1 VTVLPNG
8 DDDVSRSETAG
19 SRDFLNVAPVN
30 MYALRLWIPDRPG
43 ALGQVA
49 SRIGAVGA
57 DVVGIEILERGAGQA
72 IDELLILL
80 PDPERLDLLVA
91 EVTQVDGV
99 AIEDI
104 RPASPIADDALA
116 VAALVVEARRPAE
129 MVELFCAE
137 TALALR
143 ADWAVVLDRELV
155 EAMAT
160 VGDAPS
166 AGWLHAF
173 VEGVR
178 HAGAAAGPED
188 VAWAELP
195 GVPYDI
201 VIGRQGRPLHARERS
216 QLELLAR
223 IAAARAHDLGGVP
236 RLSRPA

>member
-1 VTVLPNG
+1 VT
-8 DDDVSRSETAG
+8 T
-19 SRDFLNVAPVN
+19 
-30 MYALRLWIPDRPG
+30 YALRLWIPDRPG

-49 SRIGAVGA
+49 SRIGSVGG
-57 DVVGIEILERGAGQA
+57 DVIGIEILERGAGQA

-80 PDPERLDLLVA
+80 PDPTRLDLLVA

-99 AIEDI
+99 AIEDV
-104 RPASPIADDALA
+104 RPATPVVDDALTA
-116 VAALVVEARRPAE
+116 AALLVEAKSRPL
-129 MVELFCAE
+129 MFDVFCAE

-143 ADWAVVLDRELV
+143 ADWAVVIDRETV
-155 EAMAT
+155 RSEAS
-160 VGDAPS
+160 VGDAPT

-178 HAGAAAGPED
+178 HAGAAAGPDD

-195 GVPYDI
+195 GVPHDI

-223 IAAARAHDLGGVP
+223 IAGARARDMGGAD

>member
-1 VTVLPNG
+1 MT
-8 DDDVSRSETAG
+8 T
-19 SRDFLNVAPVN
+19 
-30 MYALRLWIPDRPG
+30 YALRLWIPDRPG

-49 SRIGAVGA
+49 SRIGSVGG

-80 PDPERLDLLVA
+80 PDPSRLELLVA
-91 EVTQVDGV
+91 EVTEVDGV
-99 AIEDI
+99 AIEDV
-104 RPASPIADDALA
+104 RPATPVVDDALT
-116 VAALVVEARRPAE
+116 AAAQVVEARSIDAMLE
-129 MVELFCAE
+129 VFCTE

-143 ADWAVVLDRELV
+143 ADWAVVLDRETV
-155 EAMAT
+155 RAEVT

-178 HAGAAAGPED
+178 HAGAAAGPDD

-195 GVPYDI
+195 GVPHDI
-201 VIGRQGRPLHARERS
+201 VIGRQGRPLRSRERA
-216 QLELLAR
+216 QVELLAR
-223 IAAARAHDLGGVP
+223 IAGARARDLGRSD